1 MRAGLWLIT
10 VLAFVVWTAGM
21 AATAGLAQW
30 LAAQLPQWVGG
41 MPPATQWP
49 WPNWLSLW
57 LDPALLQAL
66 QSFLVW
72 SLEVLR
78 LIAPTLEGLGWVL
91 VAGVWLAWGLGAL
104 ALLGLALVGHVLIG
118 RRRRHGQSHG

>member
-10 VLAFVVWTAGM
+10 VLAFVLWTAGM

-41 MPPATQWP
+41 MPSAAQWP
-49 WPNWLSLW
+49 WPHWLGLW
-57 LDPALLQAL
+57 VDPALLQTL
-66 QSFLVW
+66 QAALVW

-78 LIAPTLEGLGWVL
+78 LLVPSMQGLGWVL
-91 VAGVWLAWGLGAL
+91 VAGVWLCWGLGAL

-118 RRRRHGQSHG
+118 RRQRRRLGTA